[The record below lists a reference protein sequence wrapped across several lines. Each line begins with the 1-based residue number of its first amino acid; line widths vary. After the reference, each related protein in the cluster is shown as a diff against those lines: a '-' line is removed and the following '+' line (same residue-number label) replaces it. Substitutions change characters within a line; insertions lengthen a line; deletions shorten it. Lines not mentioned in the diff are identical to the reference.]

1 MRGSLG
7 AARGSTNLAGA
18 SAGQGY
24 PRRPDAAASEPA
36 ASPPDR
42 LAILVRNPAL
52 AFRPEPGTIP
62 EAPGCYQFK
71 DAHGRVVYVGKA
83 KVLRQRLGNYFQAWH
98 NIAPRTRAM
107 LEAARSVEWIV
118 VDSEVEA
125 LHLEYTLIQ
134 RHRPRYNVRYRDD
147 KSYPYLV
154 LTTSEEVPRARVQ
167 RGKVAKGDLR
177 FGPYAH
183 AYAIRET
190 LDLLLRTFPV
200 RTCSQ
205 GIYDRAARTGKPC
218 LLHHIDRCAAPCV
231 GKVSHDDHRALVES
245 LANFLD
251 GETGPVLRQLEQDM
265 QAAAGELNYEAA
277 ARFRDQLTAV
287 RKALEKQQV
296 VSAKAED
303 FDAIAI
309 HEDELEAAVQAFFV
323 RRGRLVGRKGWTVD
337 KVEPLTTSELLTSF
351 VLQLYADRDDD
362 IPPQLLVPVEPDDAD
377 ALSTLLA
384 EQRRHT
390 RAGAR
395 GRPIQKVRFT
405 VPRRGDKVAFLETVT
420 ENAREAFQRARLKR
434 ASDFESRSRALKE
447 LQDAL
452 GIAEAPLRIECF
464 DISHLGGTEVVGSMV
479 VFEDGLPKK
488 SDYRRFKLSID
499 RNDDFASMHEVI
511 RRRFARLAQT
521 RTEDD
526 LVEGAVD
533 AADERVARR
542 FAYPPNLVII
552 DGGVGQLNAALQG
565 AGELATADVAFVG
578 LAKKFEELWVPGRS
592 RPVVLPRGSE
602 ALYLVQ
608 RVRDEAH
615 RFAITYQRN
624 RRAASVAS
632 SALDGV
638 TGVGPTRRKALFRQF
653 GSVAAMKR
661 ASVEDLMA
669 VPGVS
674 RRIATAVH
682 DHLHGTVSEE
692 PT

>member
-1 MRGSLG
+1 M
-7 AARGSTNLAGA
+7 
-18 SAGQGY
+18 
-24 PRRPDAAASEPA
+24 
-36 ASPPDR
+36 
-42 LAILVRNPAL
+42 RNPAL
-52 AFRPEPGTIP
+52 AFRPEPGTVP

-83 KVLRQRLGNYFQAWH
+83 KSLRQRLGNYFQAWH

-154 LTTSEEVPRARVQ
+154 LTTSDEVPRARVQ

-218 LLHHIDRCAAPCV
+218 LLYHIDRCAAPCV
-231 GKVSHDDHRALVES
+231 GKISFDDHHDLVER
-245 LANFLD
+245 LGRFLD
-251 GETGPVLRQLEQDM
+251 GETGPVLRQLEHDM
-265 QAAAGELNYEAA
+265 QAAAAEQNYEAA

-296 VSAKAED
+296 VSARAED
-303 FDAIAI
+303 FDAIAV

-337 KVEPLTTSELLTSF
+337 KVEPLTTAQLLTSF

-362 IPPQLLVPVEPDDAD
+362 IPPQVVVPVEPEDAD

-390 RAGAR
+390 RAGSR
-395 GRPIQKVRFT
+395 GRPIQKVRFV
-405 VPRRGDKVAFLETVT
+405 VPQRGDKVAFLETVG

-447 LQDAL
+447 LQEAL
-452 GIAEAPLRIECF
+452 DLDEAPLRIECF

-499 RNDDFASMHEVI
+499 RNDDFASMREVI

-521 RTEDD
+521 RTADDVVEDPVGD
-526 LVEGAVD
+526 PGGEVTAIDATADAVD
-533 AADERVARR
+533 PVARR

-552 DGGVGQLNAALQG
+552 DGGVGQLNAALEG

-578 LAKKFEELWVPGRS
+578 LAKKFEELWLPGRA

-624 RRAASVAS
+624 RRSKLVAS

-638 TGVGPTRRKALFRQF
+638 AGVGPTRRKALFRQF

-661 ASVEDLMA
+661 ASVEELMA

-682 DHLHGTVSEE
+682 DHLHGTVTEE
-692 PT
+692 ST

>member
-1 MRGSLG
+1 
-7 AARGSTNLAGA
+7 
-18 SAGQGY
+18 
-24 PRRPDAAASEPA
+24 
-36 ASPPDR
+36 
-42 LAILVRNPAL
+42 VRNPAL
-52 AFRPEPGTIP
+52 AFRPEPGAIP

-71 DAHGRVVYVGKA
+71 DGHGRVVYVGKA
-83 KVLRQRLGNYFQAWH
+83 KSLRQRLGNYFQAWH
-98 NIAPRTRAM
+98 NVAPRTRAM

-154 LTTSEEVPRARVQ
+154 LTTSEDVPRARVQ

-205 GIYDRAARTGKPC
+205 GIYDRAERTGKPC
-218 LLHHIDRCAAPCV
+218 LLFHIDRCAAPCV
-231 GKVSHDDHRALVES
+231 GKVSLDEHRDLVDR
-245 LANFLD
+245 LARFLD
-251 GETGPVLRQLEQDM
+251 GETGPVMRQLEADM
-265 QAAAGELNYEAA
+265 QAAAAELNYEAA
-277 ARFRDQLTAV
+277 ARHRDQLTAV
-287 RKALEKQQV
+287 RKALERQQV

-303 FDAIAI
+303 FDAIAV
-309 HEDELEAAVQAFFV
+309 HEDELEAAIQAFFV

-337 KVEPLTTSELLTSF
+337 KVEPLTTAQLLTSF
-351 VLQLYADRDDD
+351 ALQLYADRDDD
-362 IPPQLLVPVEPDDAD
+362 IPPQILVPVEPEDAE
-377 ALSTLLA
+377 ALGILLA
-384 EQRRHT
+384 EQRRST
-390 RAGAR
+390 RAGTR
-395 GRPIQKVRFT
+395 GRPIQQVRFQ
-405 VPRRGDKVAFLETVT
+405 VPQRGDRVTFLETVT

-434 ASDFESRSRALKE
+434 ASDFDSRSRALKE

-452 GIAEAPLRIECF
+452 ELDEAPLRIECF

-488 SDYRRFKLSID
+488 SDYRRFKLSVD
-499 RNDDFASMHEVI
+499 RNDDFASMQEVI

-521 RTEDD
+521 TTAEEADGD
-526 LVEGAVD
+526 GT
-533 AADERVARR
+533 AADEPAVRR

-552 DGGVGQLNAALQG
+552 DGGQGQLNAALEG
-565 AGELATADVAFVG
+565 AGDLATASVAFVG
-578 LAKKFEELWVPGRS
+578 LAKKFEELWLPGRP

-615 RFAITYQRN
+615 RFAITYQRS
-624 RRAASVAS
+624 RRSKAVAS

-638 TGVGPTRRKALFRQF
+638 AGVGPARRKALFRRF
-653 GSVAAMKR
+653 GSVTNMRR
-661 ASVEDLMA
+661 ASIEDLMA
-669 VPGVS
+669 VEGVS
-674 RRIATAVH
+674 RTIATAVH
-682 DHLHGTVSEE
+682 DHLHQSEDS
-692 PT
+692 P